1 MSIIKTA
8 ENHLSKGIVTSEF
21 LDELVSS
28 GVISKSDLKKIKEDV
43 DFTDYFRNIHQSKD
57 KKVSKKKLYK
67 SSTVTEVCPVVV
79 RNNDVFDP
87 NRCIARVWKPLGGK
101 GYDNIQCSSKNTILK
116 EDAYKHLTDL
126 NISNKYRDIDS
137 YVEGY
142 TGCYCKKHLSM
153 DYYMPNKY
161 WLGDVNKARPETLML
176 PTGSVK
182 TGYIEKYKPH
192 YWLNDDRTEVNKSTY
207 DKDNREKYLSM
218 KIRELKKI
226 AIRLGASDNEL
237 DEVDDS
243 NNVRDTLISMILRKE
258 SD

>member
-1 MSIIKTA
+1 
-8 ENHLSKGIVTSEF
+8 
-21 LDELVSS
+21 
-28 GVISKSDLKKIKEDV
+28 
-43 DFTDYFRNIHQSKD
+43 
-57 KKVSKKKLYK
+57 
-67 SSTVTEVCPVVV
+67 
-79 RNNDVFDP
+79 
-87 NRCIARVWKPLGGK
+87 
-101 GYDNIQCSSKNTILK
+101 
-116 EDAYKHLTDL
+116 
-126 NISNKYRDIDS
+126 
-137 YVEGY
+137 
-142 TGCYCKKHLSM
+142 
-153 DYYMPNKY
+153 MPNKY